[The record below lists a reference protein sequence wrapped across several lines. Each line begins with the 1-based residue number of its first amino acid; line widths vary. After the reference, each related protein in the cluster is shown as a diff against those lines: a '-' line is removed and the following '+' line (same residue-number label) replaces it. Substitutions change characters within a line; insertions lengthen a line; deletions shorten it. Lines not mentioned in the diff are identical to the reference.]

1 MRPSSLAIDLEDTAA
16 TMRRALNTFAELG
29 GPIEV
34 PWPHGDG
41 TKSLHMLT
49 YADIEADIQALEHD
63 AEKLRSLYSENPT
76 WKN

>member
-16 TMRRALNTFAELG
+16 TMRRAVSTFQELG
-29 GPIEV
+29 GPVEV

-41 TKSLHMLT
+41 TKVLHMLT
-49 YADIEADIQALEHD
+49 YDDIIADAEALEHD
-63 AEKLRSLYSENPT
+63 ADKLRSLYSENPK